1 MNSKLPE
8 PGPGLTPRSSG
19 AAMGA
24 KKEAKHNYCLVI
36 SALLGIIT
44 PVLAIMGYTVLFL
57 LEAAETGQSLLV
69 HNVMAVLVSGSHSIN
84 TVLHLLFLIGLL
96 LRRNF
101 W

>member
-1 MNSKLPE
+1 
-8 PGPGLTPRSSG
+8 
-19 AAMGA
+19 MGA

-57 LEAAETGQSLLV
+57 MEAAEAGQSLLV
-69 HNVMAVLVSGSHSIN
+69 HNVMAVLVFSSHSVN
-84 TVLHLLFLIGLL
+84 TVLRLLFLICHLIRG
-96 LRRNF
+96 NF